1 MDLKNYIREVKD
13 FPKVWI
19 WFKDISTLIANPE
32 AFSYAVEKLWE
43 NLNEANKILALDARG
58 FLFWWA
64 LAYKYNIP
72 LIMAR
77 KPGKLPWNVISI
89 SYDLEYSKNELELQK
104 DALNEND
111 KVFIIDDLLATG
123 WTIDASIKLVEQLNA
138 KVSSLNFVIE
148 LDFLNAREKLNWY
161 KINSLIKY

>member
-13 FPKVWI
+13 FPKAWI

-43 NLNEANKILALDARG
+43 NLWDSTKILALDARW
-58 FLFWWA
+58 FIFWWA

-72 LIMAR
+72 LVMAR
-77 KPGKLPWNVISI
+77 KPGKLPGEVLNI
-89 SYDLEYSKNELELQK
+89 SYDLEYSKNELEIQK
-104 DALNEND
+104 DSLNKDD

-123 WTIDASIKLVEQLNA
+123 WTIEASIKLVEQLNA
-138 KVSSLNFVIE
+138 KVSSLNFLIE
-148 LDFLNAREKLNWY
+148 LEFLNAREKLNWY
-161 KINSLIKY
+161 NINSLVKY